1 MEEELTAFGNKLV
14 EAFNRGG
21 KAGMDEML
29 KRDGWLVGGGFFKQ
43 MRPDGQGKLHPVQT
57 IPIAQIRHYVSG
69 LVDPQTHQPVSDI
82 DSAIGGQ
89 AGASRVGATPVPGL
103 RDSTIDRSEN

>member
-1 MEEELTAFGNKLV
+1 M

-89 AGASRVGATPVPGL
+89 AGASRVSATPGGNSIAP
-103 RDSTIDRSEN
+103 DAARSESRLINPRLICL